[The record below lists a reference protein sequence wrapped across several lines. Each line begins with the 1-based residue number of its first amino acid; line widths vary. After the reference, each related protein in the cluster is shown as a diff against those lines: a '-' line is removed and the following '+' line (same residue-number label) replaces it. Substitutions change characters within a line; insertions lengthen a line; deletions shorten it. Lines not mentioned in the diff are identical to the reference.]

1 MIRRAVAA
9 TAGLA
14 AAVALALLPAVAA
27 SAHDYL
33 VGSDPAADSTV
44 TTPPTAVTLTFNDR
58 VLDLAGDG
66 SSTLLTVT
74 GPDAGTRHFE
84 TGCATVADLAV
95 SAPVA
100 LGTAGSYTVTYQVVS
115 ADGHTVSNSYRF
127 AYQPPA
133 GAVAAAGSEST
144 PCRAP
149 APSPTAPSP
158 TASGPAT
165 AAATPGGSEPLLT
178 ASTPQPTQAAD
189 DSGLGL
195 VIGIAVAIV
204 VLALA
209 GVVIVILTA
218 RRRPPGEP
226 GVGHEPAPD
235 GSASD
240 GTASDGPVPDG
251 SVPDGSASPAEG
263 DDTAK

>member
-1 MIRRAVAA
+1 MMRRALAA

-33 VGSDPAADSTV
+33 VSSDPAADSTV
-44 TTPPTAVTLTFNDR
+44 TAPPSMVTLTFNDR

-74 GPDAGTRHFE
+74 GPDAATRHFE
-84 TGCATVADLAV
+84 TGCATVADVNV

-100 LGTAGSYTVTYQVVS
+100 LGGAGSYTVTYQIVS
-115 ADGHTVSNSYRF
+115 ADGHTVSNSYAF

-133 GAVAAAGSEST
+133 GATEAAGSEKT
-144 PCRAP
+144 PCGAAAGGSGTDTP
-149 APSPTAPSP
+149 A
-158 TASGPAT
+158 ASDPAT
-165 AAATPGGSEPLLT
+165 PEATAGGSEPLVT
-178 ASTPQPTQAAD
+178 ASTPQPTAAAN

-204 VLALA
+204 VLAII

-218 RRRPPGEP
+218 RRKPP
-226 GVGHEPAPD
+226 A
-235 GSASD
+235 
-240 GTASDGPVPDG
+240 
-251 SVPDGSASPAEG
+251 AEAAA
-263 DDTAK
+263 DADANTPPSS